1 MEQYT
6 TSSNGSPEQIVV
18 QAGQIQQQPGA
29 VTAVQ
34 LQTEAQ
40 VGAASGQ
47 QVQTLQVVQGQ
58 PLMVQVSGGQLI
70 TSTGQPIMVQAMGGQ
85 GQTLMQVPV
94 SGSQGLQQIQLVQP
108 GQIQIQGGQA
118 LQVQTQQGQPQ
129 QIIIQQPQTAVT
141 AGQSQGQ
148 QQIAVQGQ
156 QVAQTAEGQTIVYQP
171 VNADGTILQQ
181 VTVPVTGMITIP
193 AASLAGAQ
201 IVQAGTNTNTTN
213 SGQGTVTVT
222 LPVTG
227 NVMNSGGMVMMV
239 PGAGSVPAL
248 QRIPLPGAEMLEEEP
263 LYVNAK
269 QYHRIL
275 KRRQAR
281 AKLEAEGKI
290 PKERRKYLHES
301 RHRHAM
307 ARKRGDGGRFF
318 SPKEKE
324 GHHME
329 AVEFH

>member
-6 TSSNGSPEQIVV
+6 TATTTTGEQIVV
-18 QAGQIQQQPGA
+18 QTANGQIQQQ
-29 VTAVQ
+29 
-34 LQTEAQ
+34 
-40 VGAASGQ
+40 
-47 QVQTLQVVQGQ
+47 VQGQ

-70 TSTGQPIMVQAMGGQ
+70 TSSGQPIMVQAMSGGQ
-85 GQTLMQVPV
+85 GQTIMQVPV

-108 GQIQIQGGQA
+108 GQIQLQGGQT
-118 LQVQTQQGQPQ
+118 LQLQGQQGQPQ
-129 QIIIQQPQTAVT
+129 QIIIQQPQTAIT
-141 AGQSQGQ
+141 AGQNQGQ
-148 QQIAVQGQ
+148 QISVQGQ
-156 QVAQTAEGQTIVYQP
+156 QVAQTADGQTIVYQP
-171 VNADGTILQQ
+171 VNADGTVLQQ
-181 VTVPVTGMITIP
+181 GMITIP

-201 IVQAGTNTNTTN
+201 IVQAGGANTNTTN

-222 LPVTG
+222 LPVSG
-227 NVMNSGGMVMMV
+227 NMVNAGGMVMMV
-239 PGAGSVPAL
+239 PGTGGVPTM

-307 ARKRGDGGRFF
+307 QRKRGDGGRFF

-324 GHHME
+324 EMALALAQQQQE
-329 AVEFH
+329 AADETVAQMIRVS

>member
-6 TSSNGSPEQIVV
+6 TNSNSSTEQIVV
-18 QAGQIQQQPGA
+18 QAGQIQPQ
-29 VTAVQ
+29 
-34 LQTEAQ
+34 
-40 VGAASGQ
+40 
-47 QVQTLQVVQGQ
+47 VQGQ

-70 TSTGQPIMVQAMGGQ
+70 TSTGQPIMVQAVPGSQ
-85 GQTLMQVPV
+85 GQAIMQVPV
-94 SGSQGLQQIQLVQP
+94 SGAQGLQQIQLVQP

-118 LQVQTQQGQPQ
+118 VQVQGQQGQTQ

-141 AGQSQGQ
+141 AGQNQNQ
-148 QQIAVQGQ
+148 QQITVQGQ

-181 VTVPVTGMITIP
+181 VPVTGMITIP
-193 AASLAGAQ
+193 ASSLAGAQ
-201 IVQAGTNTNTTN
+201 IVQAGANTSTTS

-227 NVMNSGGMVMMV
+227 NVVNSGGMVMMV
-239 PGAGSVPAL
+239 PGAGSVPAI

-307 ARKRGDGGRFF
+307 ARKRGEGGRFF
-318 SPKEKE
+318 SPKEKDSPHLQDSQ
-324 GHHME
+324 GSDDGMGQIIR
-329 AVEFH
+329 VSP

>member
-6 TSSNGSPEQIVV
+6 ANSNSSTEQIVV
-18 QAGQIQQQPGA
+18 QAGQIQQQ
-29 VTAVQ
+29 
-34 LQTEAQ
+34 
-40 VGAASGQ
+40 
-47 QVQTLQVVQGQ
+47 VQGQ

-70 TSTGQPIMVQAMGGQ
+70 TSTGQPIMVQAVPGGQ
-85 GQTLMQVPV
+85 GQTIMQVPV
-94 SGSQGLQQIQLVQP
+94 SGTQGLQQ
-108 GQIQIQGGQA
+108 
-118 LQVQTQQGQPQ
+118 T
-129 QIIIQQPQTAVT
+129 
-141 AGQSQGQ
+141 Q

-181 VTVPVTGMITIP
+181 GMITIP

-201 IVQAGTNTNTTN
+201 IVQTGANTNTTS

-222 LPVTG
+222 LPVAG
-227 NVMNSGGMVMMV
+227 NVVNSGGMVMMV
-239 PGAGSVPAL
+239 PGAGSVPAI

-307 ARKRGDGGRFF
+307 ARKRGEGGRFF
-318 SPKEKE
+318 SPKEKDSP
-324 GHHME
+324 HMQDPNQADEE
-329 AVEFH
+329 AMTQIIRVS

>member
-1 MEQYT
+1 
-6 TSSNGSPEQIVV
+6 
-18 QAGQIQQQPGA
+18 
-29 VTAVQ
+29 
-34 LQTEAQ
+34 
-40 VGAASGQ
+40 
-47 QVQTLQVVQGQ
+47 
-58 PLMVQVSGGQLI
+58 MVQVSGGQLI
-70 TSTGQPIMVQAMGGQ
+70 TSTGQPIMVQAVPGGQ
-85 GQTLMQVPV
+85 GQTIMQVPV
-94 SGSQGLQQIQLVQP
+94 SGTQGLQQIQLVPP

-118 LQVQTQQGQPQ
+118 VQVQGQQGQTQ

-141 AGQSQGQ
+141 AGQTQTQ

-181 VTVPVTGMITIP
+181 GMITIP

-201 IVQAGTNTNTTN
+201 IVQTGANTNTTS

-222 LPVTG
+222 LPVAG
-227 NVMNSGGMVMMV
+227 NVVNSGGMVMMV
-239 PGAGSVPAL
+239 PGAGSVPAI

-307 ARKRGDGGRFF
+307 ARKRGEGGRFF
-318 SPKEKE
+318 SPKEKDSP
-324 GHHME
+324 HMQ
-329 AVEFH
+329 VR

>member
-1 MEQYT
+1 
-6 TSSNGSPEQIVV
+6 
-18 QAGQIQQQPGA
+18 
-29 VTAVQ
+29 
-34 LQTEAQ
+34 
-40 VGAASGQ
+40 
-47 QVQTLQVVQGQ
+47 
-58 PLMVQVSGGQLI
+58 
-70 TSTGQPIMVQAMGGQ
+70 MVQAMTSGQ
-85 GQTLMQVPV
+85 GQTIMQVPV
-94 SGSQGLQQIQLVQP
+94 SGGQGLQQFSQIQLVQP

-118 LQVQTQQGQPQ
+118 VQVQGQQGQTQ

-141 AGQSQGQ
+141 AGQNQGQ
-148 QQIAVQGQ
+148 QQITVQGQ

-193 AASLAGAQ
+193 ASSLAGAQ
-201 IVQAGTNTNTTN
+201 IVQAGGNTNTTS

-222 LPVTG
+222 LPVSG
-227 NVMNSGGMVMMV
+227 NMVNSGGMVMMV
-239 PGAGSVPAL
+239 PGTGSVPAI
-248 QRIPLPGAEMLEEEP
+248 QRIPLPGAELLEEEP

-318 SPKEKE
+318 SPKEKD
-324 GHHME
+324 GSDMHDSHGSDDGMTTMIR
-329 AVEFH
+329 VS

>member
-6 TSSNGSPEQIVV
+6 ANSNSSTEQIVV
-18 QAGQIQQQPGA
+18 QAGQIQQQQQGG

-40 VGAASGQ
+40 VASASGQ
-47 QVQTLQVVQGQ
+47 QVQTLQVQGQ

-70 TSTGQPIMVQAMGGQ
+70 TSTGQPIMVQAVPGGQ
-85 GQTLMQVPV
+85 GQTIMQVPV
-94 SGSQGLQQIQLVQP
+94 SGTQGLQQ
-108 GQIQIQGGQA
+108 
-118 LQVQTQQGQPQ
+118 T
-129 QIIIQQPQTAVT
+129 
-141 AGQSQGQ
+141 Q

-181 VTVPVTGMITIP
+181 GMITIP

-201 IVQAGTNTNTTN
+201 IVQTGANTNTTS

-222 LPVTG
+222 LPVAG
-227 NVMNSGGMVMMV
+227 NVVNSGGMVMMV
-239 PGAGSVPAL
+239 PGAGSVPAI

-307 ARKRGDGGRFF
+307 ARKRGEGGRFF
-318 SPKEKE
+318 SPKEKDSP
-324 GHHME
+324 HMQDPSQANEE
-329 AVEFH
+329 AMTQMIRVS

>member
-1 MEQYT
+1 MEQYAANSN
-6 TSSNGSPEQIVV
+6 SSTEQIVV
-18 QAGQIQQQPGA
+18 QAGQIQQQQQGG

-40 VGAASGQ
+40 VASASGQ

-70 TSTGQPIMVQAMGGQ
+70 TSTGQPIMVQAVPGGQ
-85 GQTLMQVPV
+85 GQTIMQVPV
-94 SGSQGLQQIQLVQP
+94 SGTQGLQQ
-108 GQIQIQGGQA
+108 
-118 LQVQTQQGQPQ
+118 T
-129 QIIIQQPQTAVT
+129 
-141 AGQSQGQ
+141 Q

-156 QVAQTAEGQTIVYQP
+156 QVAQAAEGQTIVYQP

-201 IVQAGTNTNTTN
+201 IVQTGANTNTTS

-222 LPVTG
+222 LPVAG
-227 NVMNSGGMVMMV
+227 NVVNSGGMVMMV
-239 PGAGSVPAL
+239 PGAGSVPAI

-307 ARKRGDGGRFF
+307 ARKRGEGGRFF
-318 SPKEKE
+318 SPKEKDSP
-324 GHHME
+324 HMQDPAQANEE
-329 AVEFH
+329 AMTQMIRVS